1 MLFLLYVNDLP
12 TTVKASKVVCFADD
26 TKVLKQIDNLQETVG
41 LQNDIYNR
49 LNSWAIDNGLT
60 FNETKCKCQRITR
73 KKTPVEYPYS
83 LNESVLKYL
92 HEKKD
97 LAAWVSSE
105 LCLKKQLIEQSLK
118 ANKLLGLVRRSSQ
131 EIRNQ
136 RTRSLFLTIIRP
148 HPTPPRFGLF
158 RPSSLSSELKEC
170 SVVQQNNLKPTFPL

>member
-12 TTVKASKVVCFADD
+12 TTVKASKVACFADD

-105 LCLKKQLIEQSLK
+105 LCLKKQLIK
-118 ANKLLGLVRRSSQ
+118 NKIFVPHHYTTSPYATQIWALQTIELIKRVERVQRRA
-131 EIRNQ
+131 
-136 RTRSLFLTIIRP
+136 T
-148 HPTPPRFGLF
+148 
-158 RPSSLSSELKEC
+158 K
-170 SVVQQNNLKPTFPL
+170 